1 MARIRIGEFG
11 GRVAPAV
18 ETPKPGYSKPRGASA
33 DVLVGATALLRS
45 AREEDRRAAI
55 ELTQNEE
62 RARRNNAASVFAR
75 YQVNVE
81 QLADGLGTQ
90 LLEGVTTREEAE
102 KGLETG
108 IADLRKKL
116 VDPLDATSR
125 ADLGNNLELFDGRAR
140 SKFTGAL
147 QQHARQERLAGFN
160 STIEEYQRLAQTDRA
175 GAVRQAQ
182 VLFDGEGVALLGKDG
197 AGKAFQKF
205 KEGAVFVD
213 FDRRISAS
221 RMDARALGAL
231 REELASASANDL
243 APELRRGLE
252 ANIQGHEARIE
263 HQAEVAMNRRRVT
276 LGRQENRLRWYVEN
290 GHEIPGTELKAFQ
303 AQAKG
308 TEFEG
313 VVEQL
318 VGEQRAVAQFSKL
331 TPPQMIAQVK
341 ALETQYGAT
350 PSREQITHLA
360 RVRGFAERSIKMLN
374 DTPFEY
380 AEQRDGAVFERL
392 DLTNPNTWAAQ
403 LSHRAAVMS
412 EVSKR
417 TGAAPKAL
425 AREEAQA
432 ITALLRDSKPADQAQ
447 ILSTLRQ
454 GFADDRVFRATMQ
467 QVAGDDRVMA
477 AAGIAA
483 ARGYE
488 TERDRPVAD
497 RILRGRELL
506 RKKEGAGSKLKMPGD
521 EELLRVFTARSRD
534 AFANN
539 SEAGHLFF
547 DTARAIYAA
556 KADDDGDISGV
567 MNASRWQESIE
578 EATGGFGQHNGRA
591 IVMPYRMGAADF
603 KDSLRRRFG
612 HLVAQGKVEGWTAAQ
627 LMGLPLQNTGDGR
640 YIARVGDS
648 KLLGKDGKEVVIDFN
663 VSAPFRPSGEAPD
676 ARPVT
681 KAGRSS
687 GK

>member
-1 MARIRIGEFG
+1 MARIKLPEFG
-11 GRVAPAV
+11 ARVAPPV
-18 ETPKPGYSKPRGASA
+18 ENPKPGYSKPKGSSA
-33 DVLVGATALLRS
+33 EILTGATALLRS
-45 AREEDRRAAI
+45 ARIEERRAGL
-55 ELTQNEE
+55 ELAQNEE

-81 QLADGLGTQ
+81 QLADGIGTQ
-90 LLEGVTTREEAE
+90 LLEGVTSREDAE
-102 KGLETG
+102 KALETG
-108 IADLRKKL
+108 LADLRKKL
-116 VDPLDATSR
+116 IDPLDATSR
-125 ADLGNNLELFDGRAR
+125 EDLGNNLTVFDGRAR
-140 SKFTGAL
+140 AKFTGAL

-160 STIEEYQRLAQTDRA
+160 NTVEEYGRLALTDRA
-175 GAVRQAQ
+175 GAIRQAQ
-182 VLFDGEGVALLGKDG
+182 VLFQGEGTALLGEAN

-205 KEGAVFVD
+205 REQATFVD
-213 FDRRISAS
+213 LDRRISAA

-231 REELASASANDL
+231 REELASDASNDL

-252 ANIQGHEARIE
+252 ANILGHEARIE
-263 HQAEVAMNRRRVT
+263 HQAEVAMNRRRVK

-303 AQAKG
+303 AEAKG

-313 VVEQL
+313 VVDQL
-318 VGEQRAVAQFSKL
+318 VGEQRAVAAFSKL
-331 TPPQMIAQVK
+331 TPPQMVEQVK
-341 ALETQYGAT
+341 ALEKQYGPT
-350 PSREQITHLA
+350 PTREQITHLA
-360 RVRGFAERSIKMLN
+360 KVRGFAERSIKMLN

-380 AEQRDGAVFERL
+380 AEQRDGALFERL
-392 DLTNPNTWAAQ
+392 DLTNPATWASQ
-403 LSHRAAVMS
+403 LSHRAAVMT
-412 EVSKR
+412 EVSRR

-454 GFADDRVFRATMQ
+454 GFADDRVYRATMQ
-467 QVAGDDRVMA
+467 QIAGDDRVMA

-483 ARGYE
+483 ARGLE
-488 TERDRPVAD
+488 SERDRPIAD
-497 RILRGRELL
+497 RILRGQALL
-506 RKKEGAGSKLKMPGD
+506 RQKDGAGSKMKMPSDD
-521 EELLRVFTARSRD
+521 ELRRVFASRSRD

-556 KADDDGDISGV
+556 KADDAGDISGV
-567 MNASRWQESIE
+567 INASRWQESIE
-578 EATGGFGQHNGRA
+578 EATGGFGQYNGRA

-603 KDSLRRRFG
+603 KDSLRRRFD
-612 HLVAQGKVEGWTAAQ
+612 HMVAHGKVEGWTAQQ
-627 LMGLPLQNTGDGR
+627 LMGLPLQNSGDGR
-640 YIARVGDS
+640 YIVRVGDS
-648 KLLGKDGKEVVIDFN
+648 KLLGKDGKDVEVDFN
-663 VSAPFRPSGEAPD
+663 VSAPFRPSGEGAD
-676 ARPVT
+676 LRPVT